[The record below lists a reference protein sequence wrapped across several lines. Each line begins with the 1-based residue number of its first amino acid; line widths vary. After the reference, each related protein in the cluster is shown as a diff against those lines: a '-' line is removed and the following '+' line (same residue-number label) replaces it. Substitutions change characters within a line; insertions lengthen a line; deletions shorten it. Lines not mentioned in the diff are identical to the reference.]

1 MDIYFDIGNV
11 IAWIQAMHY
20 RPVTENSLCRISL
33 PENIGCNFPEK
44 FFYVMGQMPEFSFRG
59 VLDVEKKEWSASTAL
74 VSDVSPE
81 RSMPDFWYEKRVPT
95 FIGKR
100 APMGLDKELPNFL
113 KKE

>member
-44 FFYVMGQMPEFSFRG
+44 LFYVMGQMPELSFRG

-81 RSMPDFWYEKRVPT
+81 RSMPDFWYEKGCPLSLEREHPWGWIRSCPI
-95 FIGKR
+95 F
-100 APMGLDKELPNFL
+100 
-113 KKE
+113 